1 MSWKTLSIVTCV
13 GLAGAC
19 GGKNKN
25 AATAADA
32 SSNDATAIAKV
43 DATLCDT
50 TGKNVVT
57 YDLNRDNRPDVWR
70 LYKVIDQGGTKIE
83 TLTCK
88 QVDFDHD
95 NRKDWVV
102 GYNDKGNPTFEKADL
117 DYDGKFDYS
126 AVYDSKTGVVVEVER
141 DIDFDGTYDIKEIY
155 ASDGVIQSVRRDRNR
170 DGKPDMWEQYKA
182 GVLIALLYD
191 DDFDG
196 KVDRRDDAPGSQTK
210 FVAPTPS
217 TTGPVDAPI
226 PPDKK

>member
-19 GGKNKN
+19 GGKNKK
-25 AATAADA
+25 AVSAADA
-32 SSNDATAIAKV
+32 SSNDATAISKV

-102 GYNDKGNPTFEKADL
+102 GYNDKGNPSFEKADL

-126 AVYDSKTGVVVEVER
+126 AVYDPKTGVVVEVER
-141 DIDFDGTYDIKEIY
+141 DIDFDGVYDIKEIY

-170 DGKPDMWEQYKA
+170 DGKPDMWEQYK
-182 GVLIALLYD
+182 GGTLIALLYD

-226 PPDKK
+226 PGDK